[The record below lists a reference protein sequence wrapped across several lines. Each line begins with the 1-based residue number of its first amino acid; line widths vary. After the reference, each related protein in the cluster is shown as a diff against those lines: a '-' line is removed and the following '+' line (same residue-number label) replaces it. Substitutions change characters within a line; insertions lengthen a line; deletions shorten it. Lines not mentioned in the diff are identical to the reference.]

1 MLTRGGGRYDYSPE
15 DSILTIK
22 AMPGSLHNTVAN
34 TSAELLVDMRELGFL
49 SRVER
54 SCISADVGTD
64 VELPTMSSLSRRGG
78 KSKSKSGTACKQ
90 PDVAYYFI
98 DKSTSIWRR
107 DVFPR
112 VVFEV
117 ALTQKHETLI
127 EDAKD
132 WLIRSQ
138 GMVKV
143 VVLIN
148 LHEGPIPTQ
157 PTDIDPGNEPKP
169 DQVISVTEDA
179 AEIDHNDADADDLT
193 PEGPEQAIPPGPTSP
208 ATSQSSTAQEYVEDL
223 LRDPPS
229 TWVGP
234 ICGTIQLYRYD
245 PNTGTACCDG
255 PKYVSSHPSIPGPQ
269 LTRATP
275 GPVRPISAAARA
287 QIANL

>member
-1 MLTRGGGRYDYSPE
+1 MAIYTTLTRDNDRYDYSPE
-15 DSILTIK
+15 NSILTIK

-64 VELPTMSSLSRRGG
+64 VELPTVRSLSRPGG

-98 DKSTSIWRR
+98 DKTTSIWRR

-117 ALTQKHETLI
+117 ALTQKYETLI

-132 WLIRSQ
+132 WLVRSQ

-157 PTDIDPGNEPKP
+157 PTDIEPGNEPKTEK
-169 DQVISVTEDA
+169 VISITQDA
-179 AEIDHNDADADDLT
+179 EAENDDNDTDADDLA
-193 PEGPEQAIPPGPTSP
+193 PEVPDEAIPPGPTSP
-208 ATSQSSTAQEYVEDL
+208 ATSQSSTAQEYVDDL

-234 ICGTIQLYRYD
+234 ISGTIQLYRYD

-255 PKYVSSHPSIPGPQ
+255 PKHVSSHPS
-269 LTRATP
+269 TP
-275 GPVRPISAAARA
+275 FPRHD
-287 QIANL
+287 